1 MRLQSKCFVI
11 QPVHGHAK
19 KNPVSL
25 WLSTHLKLT
34 FGLRSTL
41 KEKSG
46 YNHLYNNANNLL
58 GHRWIFQQD
67 NDPKHTSRDVRG
79 DLESRL
85 PRRVLPWP
93 SYSPDLNPIENV
105 WAVLKHNVEKRIKKM
120 VAKKKKI
127 SQPVFLNL
135 ISEEWDG
142 LEKDVIVNNISSMKN
157 RVQACIEA
165 EGCHTKY

>member
-1 MRLQSKCFVI
+1 M
-11 QPVHGHAK
+11 
-19 KNPVSL
+19 
-25 WLSTHLKLT
+25 
-34 FGLRSTL
+34 
-41 KEKSG
+41 
-46 YNHLYNNANNLL
+46 YNNANNLL

-120 VAKKKKI
+120 VAEKKE
-127 SQPVFLNL
+127 NL
-135 ISEEWDG
+135 STRFF
-142 LEKDVIVNNISSMKN
+142 KFN
-157 RVQACIEA
+157 
-165 EGCHTKY
+165 